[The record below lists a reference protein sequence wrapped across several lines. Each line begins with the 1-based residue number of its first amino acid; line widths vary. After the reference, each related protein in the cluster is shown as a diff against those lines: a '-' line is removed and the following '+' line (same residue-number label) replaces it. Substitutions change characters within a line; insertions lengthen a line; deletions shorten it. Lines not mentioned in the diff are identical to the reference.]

1 MTIFL
6 QNLRGQE
13 AFYVFLQ
20 LLLYN
25 VHSDL
30 QTPRCVFVEIDSI
43 SPQTRARAA
52 AAGEDGARGGAE
64 ADPRR
69 HQRHGEHHQA
79 VRGQQE
85 ERTGELEI

>member
-1 MTIFL
+1 M

-13 AFYVFLQ
+13 AFYVFFLS
-20 LLLYN
+20 LYN
-25 VHSDL
+25 VSPDL
-30 QTPRCVFVEIDSI
+30 QTPRCVFVDIDSI

-52 AAGEDGARGGAE
+52 AAGKDGARGGAA

-85 ERTGELEI
+85 ERAGELEL